1 MGKLLRH
8 KKAKPEE
15 LFFGGKGVIIPM
27 PFGQP
32 STDPSPTPSN
42 VSPKQPG
49 PPKPKPEG
57 TA

>member
-49 PPKPKPEG
+49 PPKPEG